1 MEIRIVV
8 TMKAGYQVAVLLA
21 LLSLL
26 NFCWWQSLT
35 WSLIFSSYDW
45 SRSKKRGHCF
55 GELCTPLMYCGC
67 TGCKALINW
76 AGMLLYFL
84 SYSWF
89 GHKRCP
95 DWNNIIAASF
105 LRLRHHHSCS
115 LRSEKASILL
125 QAYVMRPIRVC
136 WSDAIPLP
144 RPQFPRGP
152 ISWYALW
159 SHNI

>member
-1 MEIRIVV
+1 
-8 TMKAGYQVAVLLA
+8 MKAGYQVAVLLA

-105 LRLRHHHSCS
+105 LRLRHRQSCS
-115 LRSEKASILL
+115 LWRTEKSSILL
-125 QAYVMRPIRVC
+125 QAC
-136 WSDAIPLP
+136 SCNQLGFGCLSDAIPLP
-144 RPQFPRGP
+144 RGP
-152 ISWYALW
+152 ISLDMHSDHIAP
-159 SHNI
+159 